1 MATGQLINATVQYE
15 DAGTSGGVTPFLVAI
30 AEGGTGATTAATA
43 RANLHAL
50 DEAFA
55 PIWISGTISSLP
67 ATFSDSRI
75 PADTTTTETH
85 CFGIELGTPS
95 AVTSDLTFT
104 TTQGNVVI
112 SGTLASGGSTTV
124 KFAVG
129 QFLKQESA

>member
-30 AEGGTGATTAATA
+30 AEGGTGATTADGA

-50 DEAFA
+50 DESFA
-55 PIWISGTISSLP
+55 PIWFSGTISSLP
-67 ATFSDSRI
+67 ATFSDARI

-85 CFGIELGTPS
+85 CFGIEIGTPS

-104 TTQGNVVI
+104 TTAGHVVV
-112 SGTLASGGSTTV
+112 SGTLATGGSTTIA
-124 KFAVG
+124 FGVG
-129 QFLKQESA
+129 QFYKGA